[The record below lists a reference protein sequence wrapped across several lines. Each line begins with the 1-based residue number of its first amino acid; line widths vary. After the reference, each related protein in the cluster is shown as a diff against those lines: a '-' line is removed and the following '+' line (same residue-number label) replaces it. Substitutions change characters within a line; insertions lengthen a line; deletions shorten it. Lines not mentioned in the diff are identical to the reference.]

1 MSDPTVLLDTH
12 CWVWMQFGET
22 EKFNRGAR
30 ASIDR
35 AARTGGLC
43 VSVMS
48 VWEVGMLE
56 SKGRL
61 QLKMSCAE
69 WVRQA
74 LATPG
79 LALVPLTP
87 EIAIESSR
95 LPGKFH
101 GDPADRL
108 LVATARIGG
117 LQLMTKDDR
126 LLEYSRHGHVRTISA

>member
-1 MSDPTVLLDTH
+1 MPEAAVLLDTH
-12 CWVWMQFGET
+12 CWVWMQLGLTSKFTRSAITAT
-22 EKFNRGAR
+22 E
-30 ASIDR
+30 R
-35 AARTGGLC
+35 AARAGVLR

-48 VWEVGMLE
+48 IWEIGMLE

-61 QLKMSCAE
+61 ELKMNCAE

-79 LALVPLTP
+79 LRLVALTP

-95 LPGKFH
+95 LPGQFH

-108 LVATARIGG
+108 LVATARIEAIS
-117 LQLMTKDDR
+117 LMTKDDR
-126 LLEYSRHGHVRTISA
+126 LLEYGRHGFVKVIAA

>member
-1 MSDPTVLLDTH
+1 MPEPAVLLDTH
-12 CWVWMQFGET
+12 CWVWMQFGLT
-22 EKFNRGAR
+22 DKFAR
-30 ASIDR
+30 SALTAVER
-35 AARTGGLC
+35 AARAGTLR
-43 VSVMS
+43 VSIMS

-61 QLKMSCAE
+61 ELKMNCAE

-79 LALVPLTP
+79 LALAALTP

-95 LPGKFH
+95 LPGQFH

-108 LVATARIGG
+108 LVATARIEGVR
-117 LQLMTKDDR
+117 LMTKDDR
-126 LLEYSRHGHVRTISA
+126 LLEYGRHGFVKVIAT

>member
-1 MSDPTVLLDTH
+1 
-12 CWVWMQFGET
+12 MQFGLTDKFTRSALAKT
-22 EKFNRGAR
+22 E
-30 ASIDR
+30 R
-35 AARTGGLC
+35 AARAGALR

-48 VWEVGMLE
+48 IWEVGMLE

-61 QLKMSCAE
+61 ELKINCAE

-79 LALVPLTP
+79 LALVTLSP

-95 LPGKFH
+95 LPGQFH

-108 LVATARIGG
+108 LVATARIVG
-117 LQLMTKDDR
+117 LSLMTKDDR
-126 LLEYSRHGHVRTISA
+126 LLEYGRRGFVKVIAA

>member
-1 MSDPTVLLDTH
+1 MSEPAVLLDTH
-12 CWVWMQFGET
+12 CWVWMQFGLRDRFSRSALTAT
-22 EKFNRGAR
+22 E
-30 ASIDR
+30 R
-35 AARTGGLC
+35 AARAGALR

-61 QLKMSCAE
+61 ELKMNCAE

-79 LALVPLTP
+79 LALAALTP

-95 LPGKFH
+95 LPGQFH

-108 LVATARIGG
+108 LVATARIEGVS
-117 LQLMTKDDR
+117 LMTKDDR
-126 LLEYSRHGHVRTISA
+126 LLEYGRHGFVRVIAA

>member
-1 MSDPTVLLDTH
+1 MAEAVLLDTH
-12 CWVWMQFGET
+12 CWVWMQFGQR
-22 EKFNRGAR
+22 EKFTSPAR
-30 ASIDR
+30 ATIER
-35 AARTGGLC
+35 AARVGGLC

-61 QLKMSCAE
+61 ELKMNCAE

-79 LALVPLTP
+79 LALVPLTT
-87 EIAIESSR
+87 EIAMESSR
-95 LPGKFH
+95 LPGQFH

-108 LVATARIGG
+108 LVATARIMG
-117 LQLMTKDDR
+117 LKLMTKDDR
-126 LLEYSRHGHVRTISA
+126 LLEYSRHGHVRVFAA